1 MDRVRLG
8 RVLGKG
14 ARLAARTAVEA
25 VDAAS
30 APSPQPDTRSPVQL
44 PPRPGMIQTPQ
55 RPERTRVAFSPGPLR
70 PALNAAR
77 AGITAPLRRASRA
90 LWHELTGSFFALF
103 AFSFCLECGTRGQMP
118 SAACRLSGTAFTGI
132 ARWLRCSVTSQS
144 AASCGRDERV
154 AEKRLL
160 RVGRLS
166 FAFETSDRF
175 RSQIKVGLNPCLRS
189 ETWGTRTFVYS

>member
-14 ARLAARTAVEA
+14 ARLAARTAMEA

-30 APSPQPDTRSPVQL
+30 APSPQASSGSPPVSQGRTITIDT
-44 PPRPGMIQTPQ
+44 PRRAE
-55 RPERTRVAFSPGPLR
+55 RPRASFTAAPLR

-103 AFSFCLECGTRGQMP
+103 AFSFSVGVWHSR
-118 SAACRLSGTAFTGI
+118 ANALSSLPADRHRFYGFCALALLFGYF
-132 ARWLRCSVTSQS
+132 AVTS
-144 AASCGRDERV
+144 
-154 AEKRLL
+154 
-160 RVGRLS
+160 
-166 FAFETSDRF
+166 
-175 RSQIKVGLNPCLRS
+175 
-189 ETWGTRTFVYS
+189 FVRARRANR